1 MRFCSF
7 VRLTTD
13 KHDKRRV
20 PCYESLTPP
29 KYARNFLVFSVH
41 CIAWSTTNLP
51 NAGSKNT
58 NTKCRNAVSV
68 KQSFF
73 LFWYYLLGSQTG
85 FLHFVFHF
93 LEFFTWV
100 LLQSNFPICNSRSE
114 ITVQRRISF
123 QIKNKEVWLRW
134 QGGLETQ
141 AWIFKPH
148 RSILLWILLPSL
160 QKILG

>member
-1 MRFCSF
+1 MIKEEFHVMSLSLLPSMLGTFWSF
-7 VRLTTD
+7 QYTAL
-13 KHDKRRV
+13 HDLLLIYRMQ
-20 PCYESLTPP
+20 
-29 KYARNFLVFSVH
+29 A
-41 CIAWSTTNLP
+41 A
-51 NAGSKNT
+51 ANT

-114 ITVQRRISF
+114 ITVQRRISL
-123 QIKNKEVWLRW
+123 QIKNKEVWLMW

-148 RSILLWILLPSL
+148 LSILLWILLPSL